1 MPLAFADD
9 TDQLQSNEANYG
21 GFNAGI
27 RLISVCLPPVQQLC
41 TVIHQKGCED
51 GTMAGWAALGLS
63 TEPSNRETASLMHA
77 GLTDKAAHREHGDK
91 DFFFKG
97 ARELRDCHLAVFAKN
112 GHTVLLSPIN
122 ILLCVCF
129 CVCMCVC
136 MYACICV
143 MCVCMCVH
151 AYVHAGVCK
160 CACMYMYCT

>member
-1 MPLAFADD
+1 
-9 TDQLQSNEANYG
+9 
-21 GFNAGI
+21 
-27 RLISVCLPPVQQLC
+27 
-41 TVIHQKGCED
+41 
-51 GTMAGWAALGLS
+51 
-63 TEPSNRETASLMHA
+63 MHA

-91 DFFFKG
+91 EFFFKG
-97 ARELRDCHLAVFAKN
+97 ARELQDCHLAVFAKN